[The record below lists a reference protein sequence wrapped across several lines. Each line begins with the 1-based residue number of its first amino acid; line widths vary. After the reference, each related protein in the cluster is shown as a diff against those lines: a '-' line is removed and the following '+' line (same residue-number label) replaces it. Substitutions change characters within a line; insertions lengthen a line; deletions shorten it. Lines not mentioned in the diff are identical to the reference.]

1 METTGKGGLHT
12 KTDREPQR
20 QTGSHFNKTQND
32 KQRQS
37 TSFSWLWGGCNQVPE
52 DWLES
57 GHYYFAAPVTSLFHL
72 HFQTNPVCQI
82 KLYKKSLQNEYLEMI
97 HVCMFSVNV
106 ESLYFFYFFFEKI
119 RLRWLFLAESSS
131 SCLLGLLSYKALH
144 TQTSSR
150 RRWGPLAICTLE
162 KKKIQTCNKEL
173 ENYVIILNFVV
184 NKL

>member
-12 KTDREPQR
+12 ETDREPQR
-20 QTGSHFNKTQND
+20 QTGSHFSKTQND

-106 ESLYFFYFFFEKI
+106 ESLYFFISFSRKSVFDDCFWLSHSHHAYWGYCLI
-119 RLRWLFLAESSS
+119 RLCIRKRLVDVDEVPWQFA
-131 SCLLGLLSYKALH
+131 LS
-144 TQTSSR
+144 R
-150 RRWGPLAICTLE
+150 
-162 KKKIQTCNKEL
+162 KKIQTCNKEL

>member
-12 KTDREPQR
+12 ETDREP
-20 QTGSHFNKTQND
+20 GSHRDRQGATLTKHKTTNK
-32 KQRQS
+32 S

-106 ESLYFFYFFFEKI
+106 ESLYFFF
-119 RLRWLFLAESSS
+119 LFRENLSSMIVF
-131 SCLLGLLSYKALH
+131 G
-144 TQTSSR
+144 
-150 RRWGPLAICTLE
+150 W
-162 KKKIQTCNKEL
+162 
-173 ENYVIILNFVV
+173 VILIMLIGATV
-184 NKL
+184 L